1 MTRARRRA
9 HNTKARTP
17 QYLPLPYRAEHRIVT
32 AVAPGRADGA
42 MMGAV
47 DPQVIEI
54 VQSSPAWW
62 QSWLPLIGSLALGG
76 AAVIAVLV
84 NNRTNRDAIAAA
96 DERAQRALSVASQ
109 QQTASAQ
116 RQADT
121 TRLQIDA
128 AHHQVESAHAVA
140 LLQVGEHW
148 RRNTVAAA
156 VADSLGMSSRI
167 CQALRRDQ
175 DWTDELIGD
184 LIHELEAGSDRAN
197 VLRLTGSDPHYKQWR
212 QLADTLSDL
221 LLSALTLQRKKLQ
234 DAPPEEIRAAR
245 DHKTQLLGEVRVAER
260 DLIVA
265 TREELR
271 IDPN

>member
-1 MTRARRRA
+1 M
-9 HNTKARTP
+9 
-17 QYLPLPYRAEHRIVT
+17 T
-32 AVAPGRADGA
+32 AVAPTRPDGA

-62 QSWLPLIGSLALGG
+62 QSWLPLLGSLALGG

-96 DERAQRALSVASQ
+96 DERAQRSLSVAAQ
-109 QQTASAQ
+109 QQNDSAQ

-121 TRLQIDA
+121 TRLQLDA

-140 LLQVGEHW
+140 LVQAGEHW
-148 RRNTVAAA
+148 RRDAVVAA

-167 CQALRRDQ
+167 CQALRRDEE
-175 DWTDELIGD
+175 WTDELIGD
-184 LIHELEAGSDRAN
+184 LIHDLEAGSDRAN
-197 VLRLTGSDPHYKQWR
+197 VLRLVASDPHYKQWR
-212 QLADTLSDL
+212 RLADTLSDV

-260 DLIVA
+260 ELIVA
-265 TREELR
+265 TREEIG
-271 IDPN
+271 IDPS

>member
-1 MTRARRRA
+1 M
-9 HNTKARTP
+9 
-17 QYLPLPYRAEHRIVT
+17 T
-32 AVAPGRADGA
+32 AVAPARADGA

-47 DPQVIEI
+47 DPQVIDI

-62 QSWLPLIGSLALGG
+62 QSWLPLLGSLALGG
-76 AAVIAVLV
+76 AAVVAVLV

-96 DERAQRALSVASQ
+96 DERAQRTLSVAAQ
-109 QQTASAQ
+109 HQTDSVA
-116 RQADT
+116 RQADS
-121 TRLQIDA
+121 TRLQLDA

-140 LLQVGEHW
+140 LVQAGEHW

-156 VADSLGMSSRI
+156 VADSLGMSGRI
-167 CQALRRDQ
+167 CQALRRDEE
-175 DWTDELIGD
+175 WTDELIGD

-197 VLRLTGSDPHYKQWR
+197 VLRLAGSDPHYKQWR
-212 QLADTLSDL
+212 RLADTLSDV

-260 DLIVA
+260 ELIVA
-265 TREELR
+265 TREELG
-271 IDPN
+271 IDPG

>member
-1 MTRARRRA
+1 MN
-9 HNTKARTP
+9 HLIP
-17 QYLPLPYRAEHRIVT
+17 QDIQCFSPAEHPIVT
-32 AVAPGRADGA
+32 AVAPDRGDGA
-42 MMGAV
+42 IMGAV

-62 QSWLPLIGSLALGG
+62 QSWLPLLGSLALGG

-84 NNRTNRDAIAAA
+84 NNRTSRDAIAAA
-96 DERAQRALSVASQ
+96 DERAQRTLSVAAQ
-109 QQTASAQ
+109 HQTASVAQ
-116 RQADT
+116 QADS
-121 TRLQIDA
+121 TRLQLDA

-140 LLQVGEHW
+140 LVQASEHW
-148 RRNTVAAA
+148 RRDAVAGA

-167 CQALRRDQ
+167 CQALRRDE

-184 LIHELEAGSDRAN
+184 LIHNLEAGSDRAN
-197 VLRLTGSDPHYKQWR
+197 VLRLVGSDTHYKQWR
-212 QLADTLSDL
+212 RLADTLSDV

-245 DHKTQLLGEVRVAER
+245 DHKTQMLGEVRVAER
-260 DLIVA
+260 DLIIA
-265 TREELR
+265 TREELG